1 MWDSICYLNGDYLAL
16 QDAKISVLD
25 RGFIFGDGVYEVVP
39 LYNGKPFEWAGHL
52 ARLKRSLVAVQM
64 ANPFD
69 DAGWHALVEQL
80 STRNAAATV
89 AARTA
94 NNQFIYWQITRGVAK
109 RDQGFPDPSANVPP
123 TVFAMSTPFTPPA
136 GAVIEQGISGYT
148 TDDNRWLRCDVKSI
162 SLLGNVLKRQEAQD
176 HGATEAVMFR
186 DGYLT
191 EGAAANLWVVKD
203 GTVLCPPRDTKI
215 LQGIRIGLMDR
226 LCERAGIP
234 LVVRPISKAEVLA
247 ADEMLLSSATKE
259 ILPMTRI
266 NDAPVGH
273 GNGAGKPGPIWAKL
287 FAAYQAEKAVQC
299 PL

>member
-52 ARLKRSLVAVQM
+52 ARLKRSLAAVQLT
-64 ANPFD
+64 NPLD
-69 DAGWHALVEQL
+69 DAGWQQLVQQL
-80 STRNAAATV
+80 ATRNEGI
-89 AARTA
+89 
-94 NNQFIYWQITRGVAK
+94 NQFIYWQITRGVAK
-109 RDQGFPDPSANVPP
+109 RDQGFPDPSAKVKP
-123 TVFAMSTPFTPPA
+123 TLFAMSTPFTPPS
-136 GAVIEQGISGYT
+136 GPLIEQGISGYT

-203 GTVLCPPRDTKI
+203 STVLCPPRDTKI

-226 LCERAGIP
+226 LCERAGIS

-273 GNGAGKPGPIWAKL
+273 GSGAGKPGPIWSKL
-287 FAAYQAEKAVQC
+287 FNAYQAEKAVQC

>member
-1 MWDSICYLNGDYLAL
+1 MTMWDSICYLNGEYMAL

-52 ARLKRSLVAVQM
+52 ARLKRSLAAVQLT
-64 ANPFD
+64 NPFD
-69 DAGWHALVEQL
+69 DAGWQALVEQL
-80 STRNAAATV
+80 STRNSGT
-89 AARTA
+89 
-94 NNQFIYWQITRGVAK
+94 NQFIYWQITRGVAK
-109 RDQGFPDPSANVPP
+109 RDQGFPKPSDAVPV
-123 TVFAMSTPFTPPA
+123 TVFAMSTPFTPPT
-136 GAVIEQGISGYT
+136 GKQIEEGISGYT
-148 TDDNRWLRCDVKSI
+148 TQDNRWLRCDVKSI

-186 DGYLT
+186 DGFLT

-203 GTVLCPPRDTKI
+203 GTVLCPPRDHHI
-215 LQGIRIGLMDR
+215 LQGIRVGLMDK
-226 LCERAGIP
+226 LCARAGIP
-234 LVVRPISKAEVLA
+234 LLVRPITKAEVLA

-273 GNGAGKPGPIWAKL
+273 GQSAGKPGPIWARL